1 MQDILPGM
9 PHLPRQ
15 PEAASCVVLCGD
27 GAVLYAG
34 WSITLA
40 ELPEK
45 RTPCVLRLCVAEH
58 KVNAVLWPFVLA
70 GTVLL
75 LREPHCWR
83 HLNASL
89 SHCSC
94 VAKYLCLPA
103 GWGKSLCYQMPALL
117 LGGTT
122 LVVSPLLALM
132 RDQLQRLPPQ
142 LPAGMLWGGQSKQ
155 EALQVLGELRVS
167 LTGV

>member
-1 MQDILPGM
+1 MLATAMLLLGEAHSWS
-9 PHLPRQ
+9 HLD
-15 PEAASCVVLCGD
+15 ASTNHC
-27 GAVLYAG
+27 
-34 WSITLA
+34 SS
-40 ELPEK
+40 
-45 RTPCVLRLCVAEH
+45 VAEQ
-58 KVNAVLWPFVLA
+58 
-70 GTVLL
+70 
-75 LREPHCWR
+75 
-83 HLNASL
+83 
-89 SHCSC
+89 
-94 VAKYLCLPA
+94 LCLPA

-167 LTGV
+167 LAGVQSGDGQACCELVEALCLCSARLPAG